1 LKVQK
6 ISMKEVEMANLTRFE
21 PLHEIISLREA
32 MDRLF
37 NDAFT
42 RPLSLVP
49 DSRQP
54 LVDIYQTKDEIVVKA
69 TVPGV
74 KPEDIDVS
82 ITNDL
87 LTIKGEFKEEKKI
100 EEATYTLQEHQY
112 GKFERAL
119 PLPVPVKTA
128 DAKATYKDGVL
139 TLYLPKVEEVRPKT
153 IKVNVK

>member
-1 LKVQK
+1 
-6 ISMKEVEMANLTRFE
+6 MANLTRFE
-21 PLHEIISLREA
+21 PLHEMISLREA

-42 RPLSLVP
+42 KPLSLVHEWQ
-49 DSRQP
+49 QP

-74 KPEDIDVS
+74 KPEDIDIS

-87 LTIKGEFKEEKKI
+87 LTIKGEFKKENKV

-112 GKFERAL
+112 GKFERTL

-128 DAKATYKDGVL
+128 DAKATTKNGVL
-139 TLYLPKVEEVRPKT
+139 TLHLPKVEEVRPKT
-153 IKVNVK
+153 IRVNVK